1 MVSISCLDKAAGKA
15 DVTDRS
21 SSILH
26 VLDLC
31 NKSLILTSSVV
42 VSSWKSYTN
51 IEWLSL
57 SFIVFIGKAAYVIA
71 FSPALLFQKKGH
83 FDKKSVQHMKELIPG
98 NFFVSPACLLKPLLL
113 WTERPHLRG
122 KNSPYMMERHW

>member
-57 SFIVFIGKAAYVIA
+57 SFIVFNGIAAYVIA
-71 FSPALLFQKKGH
+71 FSP
-83 FDKKSVQHMKELIPG
+83 
-98 NFFVSPACLLKPLLL
+98 
-113 WTERPHLRG
+113 G
-122 KNSPYMMERHW
+122 KNLLSSIKISIFTSVCILVIGR